1 METGIFFY
9 HTIDQEVKTCLV
21 VPTARRL
28 HVVMITRAGLVE
40 RSRPLDESKY
50 MKPAMALTK
59 GLPKFGG
66 IARRKG
72 STKAARKW
80 MAKAREA
87 IA

>member
-1 METGIFFY
+1 MEASIVFY

-28 HVVMITRAGLVE
+28 HVVMITKAGLVE
-40 RSRPLDESKY
+40 RSRPLDEERY
-50 MKPAMALTK
+50 MKPAMTLKK

-72 STKAARKW
+72 STKAARAW
-80 MAKAREA
+80 LAKAREA
-87 IA
+87 AS